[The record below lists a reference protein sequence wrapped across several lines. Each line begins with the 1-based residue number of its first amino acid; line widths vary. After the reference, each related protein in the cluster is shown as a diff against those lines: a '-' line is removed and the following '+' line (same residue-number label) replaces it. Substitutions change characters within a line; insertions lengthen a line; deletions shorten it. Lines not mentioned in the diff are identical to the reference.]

1 MGIIMYLTELLE
13 KHKCKAYQLANNLAY
28 ISVVTKDPLAYS
40 QTLKDV
46 LHDVFPDYI
55 PPSFP
60 LKAIAFLYIRIQH
73 LKKALTIREHN
84 SILLDFE
91 FYSAA
96 MFVMKIIDI
105 EKNLHLKKLIK
116 YAYNLNDDQTEKFI
130 DLVIKHYTKVMYR
143 DHLYQGYLESKT
155 NGNGVPVSSM
165 GYYQD
170 GQMQSQLLG
179 QYIDYNY
186 GKLPF
191 IYGNLFNQLKSDFK
205 QGIEVRINGK
215 AIGKVHHVARRLA
228 GITAFIDLY
237 DEYKDFLHR
246 PDITDKYEIVPLIE
260 YRELEKPIPQLDKE
274 EYPVIIAFN
283 MFEI

>member
-1 MGIIMYLTELLE
+1 MGIIMYPTELLE

-28 ISVVTKDPLAYS
+28 ISIATKDPLAYNR
-40 QTLKDV
+40 TLKDV
-46 LHDVFPDYI
+46 IHDVFPDYI

-155 NGNGVPVSSM
+155 NGNGVPVSNM
-165 GYYQD
+165 GYYED
-170 GQMQSQLLG
+170 GPMQSQLLDR
-179 QYIDYNY
+179 YIDYNY
-186 GKLPF
+186 DKLPF

-215 AIGKVHHVARRLA
+215 AIGKVRHVARRLA
-228 GITAFIDLY
+228 GIIAFIDLY

-260 YRELEKPIPQLDKE
+260 YRELEKPIPQLDEE

>member
-1 MGIIMYLTELLE
+1 MYPTELLE
-13 KHKCKAYQLANNLAY
+13 KHKCKAYQLANNLAC
-28 ISVVTKDPLAYS
+28 ISVATKDPLAYNR
-40 QTLKDV
+40 TLKDV
-46 LHDVFPDYI
+46 LHDVFSDYI

-96 MFVMKIIDI
+96 MFVMKILDI

-143 DHLYQGYLESKT
+143 DHLYQSYLESKT

-170 GQMQSQLLG
+170 GPMQSQLLG

-215 AIGKVHHVARRLA
+215 AIGKVHHIARRLA
-228 GITAFIDLY
+228 GIIAFIDLY

-260 YRELEKPIPQLDKE
+260 YRELEKPILQLDEE

-283 MFEI
+283 MLEI

>member
-28 ISVVTKDPLAYS
+28 ISVATKDPLVYNR
-40 QTLKDV
+40 TLKDV

-96 MFVMKIIDI
+96 MFVMKILDI

-165 GYYQD
+165 GCYEN
-170 GQMQSQLLG
+170 GPMHSQLLDK
-179 QYIDYNY
+179 YIDYNY

-191 IYGNLFNQLKSDFK
+191 IYDNFFKQLKSDFK

-228 GITAFIDLY
+228 GIIAFIDLY
-237 DEYKDFLHR
+237 DEYKDYLHR

-260 YRELEKPIPQLDKE
+260 YRELEKPIPQLDEE

>member
-1 MGIIMYLTELLE
+1 MGIIMYPTELLE

-28 ISVVTKDPLAYS
+28 ISVATKDPLAYNR
-40 QTLKDV
+40 TLKDV
-46 LHDVFPDYI
+46 LHDVYPDYI

-96 MFVMKIIDI
+96 MFVMKILDI

-170 GQMQSQLLG
+170 GPMQSQLLG

-228 GITAFIDLY
+228 GIIAFIDLY

-260 YRELEKPIPQLDKE
+260 YRELEKPIPQLDE
-274 EYPVIIAFN
+274 EKYPVIIAFN